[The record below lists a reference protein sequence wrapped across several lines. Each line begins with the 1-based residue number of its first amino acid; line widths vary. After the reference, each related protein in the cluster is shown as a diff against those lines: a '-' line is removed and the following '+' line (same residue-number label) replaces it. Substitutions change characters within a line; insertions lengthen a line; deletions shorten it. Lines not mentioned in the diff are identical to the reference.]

1 MAHAEN
7 GAIALHAAGVT
18 AIAVKG
24 ATVGGIQTTVD
35 VDYGCDV
42 VLSFEVFTSSAQT
55 TIQDI
60 TGYALSWMVKDDL
73 ADLDAAAVLTKTV
86 GAGITITG
94 SYHQNPNSNTQR
106 AVVTLS
112 AANLTIAQRSYWWE
126 LKRTTSGS
134 ETRLA
139 YGLLNVGQTVHLT

>member
-1 MAHAEN
+1 MAAT
-7 GAIALHAAGVT
+7 IDLHAAGIT
-18 AIAVKG
+18 AIDLKG
-24 ATVGGIQTTVD
+24 ATVGGIQTTIN

-42 VLSFEVFTSSAQT
+42 SLSFEVFTTSAQT

-60 TGYALSWMVKDDL
+60 TGYALSWMIKDDL
-73 ADLDAAAVLTKTV
+73 ADLDAAAVLEKTV

-106 AVVTLS
+106 AVVALS
-112 AANLTIAQRSYWWE
+112 ATNTTIPQRSYWWE